1 LRAPLEIKASYI
13 VRKMCSAETWPQ
25 MGHLLALV
33 LEILTHNPIHQTTWI
48 VNMAGWTLSPP
59 TLWLE
64 LKSWPLSLSWVT
76 GILQSLDLTR
86 NDNSLRYRLKVCHG
100 WQRERT
106 PCSRASVISIEETSA
121 PPPRLEPWRIT
132 QP

>member
-1 LRAPLEIKASYI
+1 
-13 VRKMCSAETWPQ
+13 

-33 LEILTHNPIHQTTWI
+33 LEILTHKPFHQITWI

-100 WQRERT
+100 WQRELALVHL
-106 PCSRASVISIEETSA
+106 SSA
-121 PPPRLEPWRIT
+121 
-132 QP
+132 